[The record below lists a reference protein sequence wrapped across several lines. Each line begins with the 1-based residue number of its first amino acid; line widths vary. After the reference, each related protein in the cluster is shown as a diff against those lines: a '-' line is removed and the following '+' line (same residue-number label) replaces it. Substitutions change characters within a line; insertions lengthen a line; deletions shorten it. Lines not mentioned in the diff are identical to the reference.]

1 MIRPLIISD
10 CDEVLL
16 HMVVPFKQ
24 WLDED
29 KSIDFA
35 LDSADFTHALR
46 HRDSGAVLK
55 PEEIWALLGGFFD
68 SEMHRQKPIK
78 YAIESLNSLSKHAD
92 IVVLTNL
99 MDDRNEARRQQLA
112 SFGLEVPVHCN
123 QGPKGPAL
131 AKIIDDYKP
140 NVALFIDDLA
150 NHHQSAGELLP
161 NIWRLHMVGEPK
173 LAPHIK
179 AAPHAHERIDNWEK
193 AMPWILNIM
202 TTGKIA
208 PNL

>member
-1 MIRPLIISD
+1 MTRPLIISD

-29 KSIDFA
+29 KAIDFA
-35 LDSADFTHALR
+35 LDSADFSNALTY
-46 HRDSGAVLK
+46 RDGGIVLK

-68 SEMHRQKPIK
+68 SEMYRQKPIK
-78 YAIESLNSLSKHAD
+78 NAIESMNILSEYAD

-99 MDDRNEARRQQLA
+99 IDERRDARKDQLA
-112 SFGLEVPVHCN
+112 SFGLEVPIYCN

-131 AKIIDDYKP
+131 VKIIEEYEP
-140 NVALFIDDLA
+140 SMALFIDDLA
-150 NHHQSAGELLP
+150 NHHQSASELLP

-179 AAPHAHERIDNWEK
+179 AASHAHERIDNWDK
-193 AMPWILNIM
+193 AMPWIQDII
-202 TTGKIA
+202 TRGKSSSDI
-208 PNL
+208 